1 MKINKV
7 LLEKCSIEDDD
18 INFYNEIAEMLREDI
33 AEYLVMINSITN
45 IYNRVIFVNSLR
57 KLLELILPVDNEYYV
72 ACKKINEIYNDES
85 FNIVKYRYYLQVL
98 NRFDVNEYI

>member
-1 MKINKV
+1 MKVNKV

-85 FNIVKYRYYLQVL
+85 FNIVKYRYYL
-98 NRFDVNEYI
+98 